1 MANVLNIYK
10 IGKCIPDDAE
20 YIGRPN
26 ASLGL
31 AGSKF
36 ANIFPITETDSREIV
51 VEKYKNWLWQ
61 QIKEGKITLED
72 LLSLEG
78 KNLVCY
84 CAPQLCHGDVL
95 LKAIIWARNKYDT
108 IHGHWTWEEECIK

>member
-1 MANVLNIYK
+1 MASVLNIYK
-10 IGKCIPDDAE
+10 IGKCIPAGAE

-36 ANIFPITETDSREIV
+36 ANIFPISGTDTREIV

-78 KNLVCY
+78 KDLVCY
-84 CAPQLCHGDVL
+84 CKQPDKEVACHGDVL
-95 LKAIIWARNKYDT
+95 LRAITWARVQYNN
-108 IHGHWTWEEECIK
+108 IHGHWEW